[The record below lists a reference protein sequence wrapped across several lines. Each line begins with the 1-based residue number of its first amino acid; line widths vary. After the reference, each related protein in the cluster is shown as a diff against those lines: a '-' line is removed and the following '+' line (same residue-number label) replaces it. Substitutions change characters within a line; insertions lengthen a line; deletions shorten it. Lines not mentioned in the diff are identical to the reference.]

1 MTDDLIA
8 RLRRHAIARSS
19 YALQYADGRTVIH
32 PVCEEAADALKAQA
46 RRIAELEHE
55 FEITSRYASK
65 LEDVLRLINLASLKP
80 NGSKEECGVI
90 AREAINGHI

>member
-1 MTDDLIA
+1 MREGENDYYDAGYLA
-8 RLRRHAIARSS
+8 GQKDAS
-19 YALQYADGRTVIH
+19 
-32 PVCEEAADALKAQA
+32 DALEAQA
-46 RRIAELEHE
+46 RRIAELERE
-55 FEITSRYASK
+55 CGITSRYASK